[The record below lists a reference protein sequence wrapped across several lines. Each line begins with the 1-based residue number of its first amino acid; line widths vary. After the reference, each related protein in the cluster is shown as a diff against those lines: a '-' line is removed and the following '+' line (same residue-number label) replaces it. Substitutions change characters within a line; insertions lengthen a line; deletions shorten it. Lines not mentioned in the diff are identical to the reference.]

1 MSWTIDPAHSEITFN
16 VRHMMITN
24 VRGRMERFTG
34 TIDFDEENPAL
45 STVDVQIEAASVNT
59 RDAQR
64 DAHLRS
70 ADFFNADTYP
80 YLTFKSKRVDVI
92 DEDQGRIYGD
102 LTIRDITRPVTLDVT
117 YNGLA
122 TSPWGQTV
130 AGFSATTKINR
141 QDWGLT
147 WNVPLANGGVLVG
160 ERITLSLEVE
170 LIKQGEAV
178 PA

>member
-34 TIDFDEENPAL
+34 TIDFNEENPAL

-70 ADFFNADTYP
+70 ADFFNADTFP
-80 YLTFKSKRVDVI
+80 YLTFRSRRVEAVD
-92 DEDQGRIYGD
+92 DHQGRVFGD

-122 TSPWGQTV
+122 SSPWGQTV

-160 ERITLSLEVE
+160 EKITLSLEVE
-170 LIKQGEAV
+170 LIKQDEAV

>member
-80 YLTFKSKRVDVI
+80 YLTFRSKRVEVI

>member
-45 STVDVQIEAASVNT
+45 STVEVQIEAASVNT

-80 YLTFKSKRVDVI
+80 YLTFRSKRVEVI